1 MSRRATTLSSPQ
13 VISLCVAVWT
23 VLGSSSAEAIEITDV
38 RWGFDGTVQ
47 SETFVPLHVLVRND
61 SDAPFEGT
69 ISLVKRNALGNRI
82 GAPWIKNAV
91 LAPGQQ
97 NWIRFAVFLEDGDV
111 ARKNTRSLW
120 SWQVSWPGPQPGRL
134 QIETG
139 PRHGR
144 PARVLLLP
152 RGDVAAGGSFGIPVL
167 ADELFPHTV
176 TITDTLGT
184 VFLDHVPRWQDAQRR
199 AFRNWLYRG
208 GRIHI
213 LHDST
218 GRFPRFPSSLGMLNQ
233 PGNPTQPSE
242 NPIDIGQG
250 HVGHHPRSRFEIDS
264 SFVSTLTAE
273 IAPPKKNTKSTGD
286 ADEAIFG
293 GLSSS
298 SANAFFSRF
307 KQMTT
312 PDHNWLV
319 IFLLAILYWLLLFPG
334 GLVLGMKRIDFRI
347 VLGSIL
353 ATIAIFSLGF
363 SWIGAR
369 AYDEATVIN
378 SLATARHLGGDR
390 WDVQQW
396 SALFAVDGD
405 TYTLTHVAPDSDKN
419 PTTSSSSASQLFAV
433 PGSSDPIAGSI
444 SNGRLRV
451 DIPPYTLRPFLHR
464 VESRGPE
471 WSPEVIDWQI
481 RAPLPPKITI
491 RLAPRPNALP
501 VHTAWVQFGDQVL
514 SLKLNTSVTGTPMLV
529 AGDQPSESAN
539 VLARNRASSFEP
551 GVPRTFW
558 GQPEQRP
565 ASTLYNEML
574 KPLLSHTL
582 RWIDPVAPV
591 QPVADGRARLFL
603 VSDLPETFQLKQP
616 QRSGHAGRALF
627 VQDIIIPASAGVSD
641 SPPISRPNRHPE
653 RQPIAKRAGVALEGP
668 AP

>member
-1 MSRRATTLSSPQ
+1 MSHRATTLSPPLM
-13 VISLCVAVWT
+13 ISLCTAVWT

-38 RWGFDGTVQ
+38 RWGFDGTAQ
-47 SETFVPLHVLVRND
+47 SETFVPFHVLVRND
-61 SDAPFEGT
+61 SNVPFDGT
-69 ISLVKRNALGNRI
+69 ISLVKRNSLGNRI
-82 GAPWIKNAV
+82 GATWIKNTI

-111 ARKNTRSLW
+111 VRKNTRSLW
-120 SWQVSWPGPQPGRL
+120 SWQVSWSGPQPGSYR
-134 QIETG
+134 IETG
-139 PRHGR
+139 PRQGR
-144 PARVLLLP
+144 TARVLLLP
-152 RGDVAAGGSFGIPVL
+152 RGDVAAGSFGIPVL
-167 ADELFPHTV
+167 ADELFPPTV

-208 GRIHI
+208 GHVHI

-218 GRFPRFPSSLGMLNQ
+218 GRYPRFPSSLGMLNQ
-233 PGNPTQPSE
+233 PGNPTQPPKIPFE
-242 NPIDIGQG
+242 IGQG
-250 HVGHHPRSRFEIDS
+250 HVGHHPRSRFDIDA
-264 SFVSTLTAE
+264 SFVSTLTVG
-273 IAPPKKNTKSTGD
+273 IAPPKKNTASTGD
-286 ADEAIFG
+286 NDDGHFG

-298 SANAFFSRF
+298 SGNAFFSRF

-396 SALFAVDGD
+396 SALFVVDGD
-405 TYTLTHVAPDSDKN
+405 TYTLTHVAPDPDEN

-433 PGSSDPIAGSI
+433 PGSSDPVAGSI

-471 WSPEVIDWQI
+471 WSPEVNDWQI

-491 RLAPRPNALP
+491 LLAPSPNALP
-501 VHTAWVQFGDQVL
+501 LHAAWVQFGDQVL
-514 SLKLNTSVTGTPMLV
+514 TLKLNTSVTGRPMLV
-529 AGDQPSESAN
+529 AGDQPPESAN
-539 VLARNRASSFEP
+539 LLARNRASSFEP

-558 GQPEQRP
+558 GQPAQRP
-565 ASTLYNEML
+565 ASTLYKEML

-582 RWIDPVAPV
+582 RWINPVEPV

-641 SPPISRPNRHPE
+641 SPPISRPNCHPE
-653 RQPIAKRAGVALEGP
+653 RQPIAKRAGVAHEGL